1 MGFCECSTQRINDL
15 GYCWGCAQPVRMVE
29 VLLFGEMP
37 FHVIERMI
45 EQRATQYAHSAPAV
59 PEPN

>member
-29 VLLFGEMP
+29 VLLFGDMP
-37 FHVIERMI
+37 FHVIERLI
-45 EQRATQYAHSAPAV
+45 EQRAAQQAQPPQAAP
-59 PEPN
+59 ETN

>member
-45 EQRATQYAHSAPAV
+45 EQRAAQVAHSAQV
-59 PEPN
+59 EPEAN